1 MTPKISIITVCFNA
15 ATTIEKTIKSVIA
28 QDYPNIEYIIIDGAS
43 KDNTLEVLE
52 QYDAHID
59 TLVSE
64 PDQNTFDAM
73 NKGLRAATGEYI
85 WYVHADDQI
94 ASSTTLSKAM
104 AKHNNEDFLYGKALI
119 INEAGEARGLEERKA
134 HPDAADL
141 NWKTLRDGMV
151 ICHQAMLV
159 RTSICPEY
167 DMRYPLVG
175 DLDWAIKILKKARS
189 VRDTGIP
196 MCRFVEGGLSTKY
209 RKASLRQRFSIL
221 RAHYGLIPT
230 LFRHFLFSLKALKR
244 GTWR

>member
-15 ATTIEKTIKSVIA
+15 AKTIDKTIKSVIA

-43 KDNTLEVLE
+43 QDNTLEILD

-59 TLVSE
+59 LLVSE
-64 PDQNTFDAM
+64 PDKNTFDAM

-94 ASSTTLSKAM
+94 ASSKTLSKAM
-104 AKHNNEDFLYGKALI
+104 ANHNNEDFLYGKALI
-119 INEAGEARGLEERKA
+119 INESGETRGLEHRKK
-134 HPDAADL
+134 HPNAADL
-141 NWKTLRDGMV
+141 NWKSLRNGMI

-175 DLDWAIKILKKARS
+175 DLDWTINILKKARS
-189 VRDTGIP
+189 IRDTGVT
-196 MCRFVEGGLSTKY
+196 MCQFVEGGISTKY
-209 RKASLRQRFSIL
+209 RKASLRQRFSVL
-221 RAHYGLIPT
+221 LKHYGLIST
-230 LFRHFLFSLKALKR
+230 LFFHFLFLFRALKR
-244 GTWR
+244 GSMR